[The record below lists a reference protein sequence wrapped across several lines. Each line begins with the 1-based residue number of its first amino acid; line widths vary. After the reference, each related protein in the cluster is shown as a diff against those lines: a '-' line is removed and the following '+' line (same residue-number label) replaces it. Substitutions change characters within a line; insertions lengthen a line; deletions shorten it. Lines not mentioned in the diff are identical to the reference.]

1 MIRAIAFDV
10 MDTLLYDPYREAL
23 EAALGGRPLAEL
35 RARRDPDLYPA
46 FERGELTE
54 DQYWAGH
61 RAVGLDLDRE
71 AFHRVRRA
79 GLYWLPGMRELV
91 VALTGHVRLVTA
103 SNYPVWIEELALGPL
118 AGHLDEVLAS
128 HHLGARK
135 PDPDFYLRLLDRL
148 DVAAAEVA
156 FIDDREENVAAAAEL
171 GFPAHRFIDAA
182 GTRAWLTGLGVVA
195 GPR

>member
-1 MIRAIAFDV
+1 MSGGSYPTLRDRVSSRRRARPVGPPFRVPGEAEEAPMIRAIAFDV

-23 EAALGGRPLAEL
+23 EAALGGQPLAEL

-61 RAVGLDLDRE
+61 AAVGLDLDRE

-79 GLYWLPGMRELV
+79 GLYWLPGMRELI

-103 SNYPVWIEELALGPL
+103 SNYPVWIE
-118 AGHLDEVLAS
+118 
-128 HHLGARK
+128 
-135 PDPDFYLRLLDRL
+135 
-148 DVAAAEVA
+148 
-156 FIDDREENVAAAAEL
+156 
-171 GFPAHRFIDAA
+171 
-182 GTRAWLTGLGVVA
+182 
-195 GPR
+195 